1 MWQEE
6 SEAKPNDECQRTKE
20 LRMLEIRNIDS
31 SAWRRHSS
39 SEADDNLLPLLLR
52 HEGGEGWREEA
63 VLMSLPLSPFV
74 PHGERG
80 LARRAASGRLAVRLK
95 TSCSPRAG
103 TRPTIIPREST
114 CVVGPVPSPGAFF
127 NGLLDIFAPKHQRKS
142 TSEGFCLPP
151 FRHSDLS
158 GLLALSSL
166 RNTTLTPPS
175 FGLLKRSSRPGAGW
189 AGGIEDAA
197 SFFSPSGS
205 SAERS
210 APWTS
215 SAQ

>member
-1 MWQEE
+1 MSKDERTPNAGNPKHRLKRLATAFFVGSGRQFTP
-6 SEAKPNDECQRTKE
+6 SPPEARRRRGVERGGRPDE
-20 LRMLEIRNIDS
+20 
-31 SAWRRHSS
+31 
-39 SEADDNLLPLLLR
+39 
-52 HEGGEGWREEA
+52 
-63 VLMSLPLSPFV
+63 LPLSPFV

-142 TSEGFCLPP
+142 TSEEFCLPP